1 MFRLVWSVSMS
12 TNERWLHF
20 VFYKLSC
27 LSHVIVVTKVVFQAS
42 INYLLCE
49 IDFMFYI
56 LIRISSMTLFEGWTF
71 KESFQHLIPLKCL
84 SIKLSKMSACW
95 QFWLSCLQE
104 HENIFFI
111 FSSNLAGV
119 YPFVLTLQEKL
130 LTYKPVA
137 IAAWSQRERGINI
150 NR

>member
-1 MFRLVWSVSMS
+1 MS
-12 TNERWLHF
+12 TKERWLHF
-20 VFYKLSC
+20 AFYKLSC
-27 LSHVIVVTKVVFQAS
+27 LSHFIVVTKVVFQAS

-104 HENIFFI
+104 HIFY
-111 FSSNLAGV
+111 L
-119 YPFVLTLQEKL
+119 LLKL
-130 LTYKPVA
+130 GRCISICIDSPRETADVQTRCHCCL
-137 IAAWSQRERGINI
+137 IAKGKGHKY
-150 NR
+150 